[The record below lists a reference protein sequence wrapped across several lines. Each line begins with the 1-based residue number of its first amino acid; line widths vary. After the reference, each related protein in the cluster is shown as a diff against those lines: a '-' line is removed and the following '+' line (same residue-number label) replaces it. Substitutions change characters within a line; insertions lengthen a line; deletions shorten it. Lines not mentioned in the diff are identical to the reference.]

1 MTAGPRSERLGV
13 YATLTL
19 SMRLN
24 NSQNDNEESAAAIE
38 LNATTQPTLF
48 DNRGARRFALSALA
62 HFCEQSKNLHIHPD
76 QRHHDAECAIPFHVL
91 GRPRVNAGLNEIE
104 IKD

>member
-38 LNATTQPTLF
+38 LNATTRPLLF
-48 DNRGARRFALSALA
+48 TIEEPADSPYLRCRIFAPLL
-62 HFCEQSKNLHIHPD
+62 
-76 QRHHDAECAIPFHVL
+76 
-91 GRPRVNAGLNEIE
+91 
-104 IKD
+104 